1 VLNIREIPIG
11 SHERVIRATDP
22 TTGLDAIV
30 AIHSTKLGPALGG
43 CRYYAYDNYEDQRL
57 DALRLSKGMTYKN
70 ALAGLHYGGGKATIN
85 ANAPKTSK
93 LWKSFAEVLNHI
105 GGTYY
110 GAGDVGTTVSD
121 LLRIHKHSQYLLGYV
136 GQDSGWATAYGIY
149 CSLKGLLRILDGT
162 KTAKFTNK
170 TFSVVGLGKVGSRLV
185 NFLSQQPVKVYV
197 TDIRKQAFNNLKRAL
212 KLLNPHPDFEL
223 IWCKSDKDIHDIAT
237 DVYMP
242 CALGGTFTQDF
253 IKDFKSK
260 SICGGANNQLH
271 TTADGDTLHDN
282 GILYVPDYLANAG
295 GVIYISA
302 GHNISHDIT
311 IAIDIEWSDDMVKP
325 KLEALEDKA
334 FDILT
339 ISKKEDK
346 PTVQVAKELVETKL
360 KDL

>member
-1 VLNIREIPIG
+1 MLNIREIPIG
-11 SHERVIRATDP
+11 SHERVIRATNDE
-22 TTGLDAIV
+22 TGLDAFI

-43 CRYYAYDNYEDQRL
+43 CRYHAYDNYDDQRM
-57 DALRLSKGMTYKN
+57 DALRLSKGMTYKS
-70 ALAGLHYGGGKATIN
+70 ALAGLHYGGGKSTIN
-85 ANAPKTSK
+85 AKTPKSAK

-105 GGTYY
+105 GGAYY
-110 GAGDVGTTVSD
+110 GAGDVGTTVTD
-121 LLRIHKHSQYLLGYV
+121 LKQIHKHSQYLLGYV
-136 GQDSGWATAYGIY
+136 GQDSGIATAYGIY
-149 CSLKGLLRILDGT
+149 CSLKGLLRTLDNT

-170 TFSVVGLGKVGSRLV
+170 TFSIVGLGKVGSRLV
-185 NFLSQQPVKVYV
+185 SFLSQQPVKVYV
-197 TDIRKQAFNNLKRAL
+197 TDVRKQAFNNLKRAL
-212 KLLNPHPDFEL
+212 KQLNPHPDFEL
-223 IWCKSDKDIHDIAT
+223 IWCKTDKDIHDIAT

-242 CALGGTFTQDF
+242 CALGGIITQDF

-271 TTADGDTLHDN
+271 TTTDGDTLHDN

-311 IAIDIEWSDDMVKP
+311 TASDIEWSDDMVKP

-334 FDILT
+334 FDILS
-339 ISKKEDK
+339 ISKKENK

-360 KDL
+360 KGL